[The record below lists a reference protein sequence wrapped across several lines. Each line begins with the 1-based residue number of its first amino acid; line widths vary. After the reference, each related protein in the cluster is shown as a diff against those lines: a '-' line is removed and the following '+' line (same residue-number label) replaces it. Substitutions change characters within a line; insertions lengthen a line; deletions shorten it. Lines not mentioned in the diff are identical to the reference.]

1 MTENR
6 MLLSRIA
13 GVLYLIVIITGLFS
27 LMFVPK
33 NLFVYGNAL
42 ETAQNIYQKTGM
54 FRISLASSVIC
65 YLAFTFLVIF
75 LYQILSTVDIF
86 TARVMMILALISVP
100 ISFYNLINKYAI
112 LDLIKDNTSDLV
124 QKSPK
129 IMELLNNYDNGI
141 FILTVFWGLWLLPF
155 GFLVFKSGFYPRI
168 IGVLLMIGCFG
179 YLINF
184 FGNTL
189 YDDYQN
195 ILVLQYLK
203 LLPTLGEFSIC
214 FWLLVVGARQKS
226 LKINNYENRT
236 TRL

>member
-13 GVLYLIVIITGLFS
+13 GMLYLIVIITGLFS
-27 LMFVPK
+27 LMYVPK

-42 ETAQNIYQKTGM
+42 ETAQNISQKTGM

-75 LYQILSTVDIF
+75 LYQILRTVDIF
-86 TARVMMILALISVP
+86 VARVMVILALISVP
-100 ISFYNLINKYAI
+100 VSFYNLINKYTI
-112 LDLIKDNTSDLV
+112 LDLIKDNTSDLA
-124 QKSPK
+124 QKSEK

-141 FILTVFWGLWLLPF
+141 FILTIFWGLWLLPF
-155 GFLVFKSGFYPRI
+155 GFLIFRSGFYPKI
-168 IGVLLMIGCFG
+168 IGVLLMAGCFG

-189 YDDYQN
+189 FVDYQSVG
-195 ILVLQYLK
+195 ILQYLK
-203 LLPTLGEFSIC
+203 LLPTVGEFSIC
-214 FWLLVVGARQKS
+214 FWLLVVGAR
-226 LKINNYENRT
+226 T
-236 TRL
+236 TKT

>member
-13 GVLYLIVIITGLFS
+13 GMLYLIVIITGLFS

-42 ETAQNIYQKTGM
+42 ETAQNIFQKTGM

-75 LYQILSTVDIF
+75 LYQILRTVDIF
-86 TARVMMILALISVP
+86 IARVMMILALISVP

-124 QKSPK
+124 QKSSK

-189 YDDYQN
+189 YDDYHD
-195 ILVLQYLK
+195 IVVLQYLK
-203 LLPTLGEFSIC
+203 LLPTIGEFSIC
-214 FWLLVVGARQKS
+214 IWLLVVGARQRIFKNKQ
-226 LKINNYENRT
+226 L
-236 TRL
+236 

>member
-1 MTENR
+1 

-13 GVLYLIVIITGLFS
+13 GILYLIVIITGLFS
-27 LMFVPK
+27 LMYVPK

-42 ETAQNIYQKTGM
+42 ETAQNISQKTGM

-75 LYQILSTVDIF
+75 LYQILRTVDIF
-86 TARVMMILALISVP
+86 VARVMVILALISVP
-100 ISFYNLINKYAI
+100 VSFYNLINKYAI
-112 LDLIKDNTSDLV
+112 LDLIKDNTSDLA
-124 QKSPK
+124 QKSEK

-141 FILTVFWGLWLLPF
+141 FILTIFWGLWLLPF
-155 GFLVFKSGFYPRI
+155 GFLIFRSGFYPKI
-168 IGVLLMIGCFG
+168 IGVLLMAGCFG

-189 YDDYQN
+189 FVDYQSVG
-195 ILVLQYLK
+195 VLQYLK

-214 FWLLVVGARQKS
+214 FWLLVVGARKT
-226 LKINNYENRT
+226 KT
-236 TRL
+236 

>member
-13 GVLYLIVIITGLFS
+13 GMLYLIVIITGLFS
-27 LMFVPK
+27 LMYVPK

-42 ETAQNIYQKTGM
+42 ETAQNISQKTGM

-75 LYQILSTVDIF
+75 LYQILRTVDIF
-86 TARVMMILALISVP
+86 VARVMVILALISVP
-100 ISFYNLINKYAI
+100 VSFYNLINKYAI
-112 LDLIKDNTSDLV
+112 LDLIKDNTSDLA
-124 QKSPK
+124 QKSEK

-141 FILTVFWGLWLLPF
+141 FILTIFWGLWLLPF
-155 GFLVFKSGFYPRI
+155 GFLIFRSGFYPKI
-168 IGVLLMIGCFG
+168 IGVLLMAGCFG

-189 YDDYQN
+189 FVDYQSVG
-195 ILVLQYLK
+195 VLQYLK

-214 FWLLVVGARQKS
+214 FWLLVVGARKT
-226 LKINNYENRT
+226 KT
-236 TRL
+236 

>member
-13 GVLYLIVIITGLFS
+13 GMLYLIVIITGLFS
-27 LMFVPK
+27 LMYVPK

-42 ETAQNIYQKTGM
+42 ETAQNISQKTGM

-75 LYQILSTVDIF
+75 LYQILRTVDIF
-86 TARVMMILALISVP
+86 VARVMVILALISVP
-100 ISFYNLINKYAI
+100 VSFYNLINKYAI
-112 LDLIKDNTSDLV
+112 LDLIKDNTSDLA
-124 QKSPK
+124 QKSEK

-141 FILTVFWGLWLLPF
+141 FILTIFWGLWLLPF
-155 GFLVFKSGFYPRI
+155 GFLIFRSGFYPKI
-168 IGVLLMIGCFG
+168 IGVLLMAGCFG

-189 YDDYQN
+189 FVDYQSVG
-195 ILVLQYLK
+195 ILQYLK
-203 LLPTLGEFSIC
+203 LLPTVGEFSIC
-214 FWLLVVGARQKS
+214 FWLLVVGARKT
-226 LKINNYENRT
+226 KT
-236 TRL
+236 

>member
-1 MTENR
+1 

>member
-13 GVLYLIVIITGLFS
+13 GMLYLIVIITGLFS
-27 LMFVPK
+27 LMYIPK

-42 ETAQNIYQKTGM
+42 ETAQNISQKTGM

-75 LYQILSTVDIF
+75 LYQILRTVDIF
-86 TARVMMILALISVP
+86 VSRVMMILALISVP
-100 ISFYNLINKYAI
+100 VSFYNLINKYAI
-112 LDLIKDNTSDLV
+112 LDLIKDNTSDLA
-124 QKSPK
+124 QKSEK

-141 FILTVFWGLWLLPF
+141 FILTIFWGLWLLPF
-155 GFLVFKSGFYPRI
+155 GFLIFRSGFYPKI
-168 IGVLLMIGCFG
+168 IGVLLMAGCFG

-189 YDDYQN
+189 FVDYQSVG
-195 ILVLQYLK
+195 VLQYLK
-203 LLPTLGEFSIC
+203 LLPTVGEFSIC
-214 FWLLVVGARQKS
+214 FWLLVVGARKT
-226 LKINNYENRT
+226 KT
-236 TRL
+236 

>member
-13 GVLYLIVIITGLFS
+13 GILYLIVIITGLFS
-27 LMFVPK
+27 LMYVPK

-42 ETAQNIYQKTGM
+42 ETAQNISQKTGM

-75 LYQILSTVDIF
+75 LYQILRTVDIF
-86 TARVMMILALISVP
+86 VARVMVILALISVP
-100 ISFYNLINKYAI
+100 VSFYNLINKYAI
-112 LDLIKDNTSDLV
+112 LDLIKDNTSDLA
-124 QKSPK
+124 QKSEK

-141 FILTVFWGLWLLPF
+141 FILTIFWGLWLLPF
-155 GFLVFKSGFYPRI
+155 GFLIFRSGFYPKI
-168 IGVLLMIGCFG
+168 IGVLLMAGCFG

-189 YDDYQN
+189 FVDYQSVG
-195 ILVLQYLK
+195 VLQYLK

-214 FWLLVVGARQKS
+214 FWLLVVGARKT
-226 LKINNYENRT
+226 KT
-236 TRL
+236 

>member
-13 GVLYLIVIITGLFS
+13 GMLYLIVIITGLFS
-27 LMFVPK
+27 LMYVPK

-42 ETAQNIYQKTGM
+42 ETAQNISQKTGM

-75 LYQILSTVDIF
+75 LYQILRTVDIF
-86 TARVMMILALISVP
+86 VARVMMILALISVP
-100 ISFYNLINKYAI
+100 VSFYNLINKYAI
-112 LDLIKDNTSDLV
+112 LDLIKDNTSDLA
-124 QKSPK
+124 QKSEK

-141 FILTVFWGLWLLPF
+141 FILTIFWGLWLLPF
-155 GFLVFKSGFYPRI
+155 GFLIFRSGFYPKI
-168 IGVLLMIGCFG
+168 IGVLLMVGCFG

-189 YDDYQN
+189 FVDYQSVG
-195 ILVLQYLK
+195 VLQYLK
-203 LLPTLGEFSIC
+203 LLPTVGEFSIC
-214 FWLLVVGARQKS
+214 FWLLVVGARKT
-226 LKINNYENRT
+226 KT
-236 TRL
+236 

>member
-13 GVLYLIVIITGLFS
+13 GMLYLIVIITGLFS
-27 LMFVPK
+27 LMYVPK

-42 ETAQNIYQKTGM
+42 ETAQNISQKTGM

-75 LYQILSTVDIF
+75 LYQILRTVDIF
-86 TARVMMILALISVP
+86 VARVMVILALISVP
-100 ISFYNLINKYAI
+100 VSFYNLINKYAI
-112 LDLIKDNTSDLV
+112 LDLIKDNTSDLA
-124 QKSPK
+124 QKSEK

-141 FILTVFWGLWLLPF
+141 FILTIFWGLWLLPF
-155 GFLVFKSGFYPRI
+155 GFLIFRSGFYPKI
-168 IGVLLMIGCFG
+168 IGVLLMAGCFG

-189 YDDYQN
+189 FVDYQSVG
-195 ILVLQYLK
+195 ILQYLK
-203 LLPTLGEFSIC
+203 LLPTVGEFSIC
-214 FWLLVVGARQKS
+214 FWLLVVGARKTKT
-226 LKINNYENRT
+226 LKNINK
-236 TRL
+236 

>member
-13 GVLYLIVIITGLFS
+13 GMLYLIVIITGLFS
-27 LMFVPK
+27 LMYIPK

-42 ETAQNIYQKTGM
+42 ETAQNISQKTGM

-75 LYQILSTVDIF
+75 LYQILRTVDIF
-86 TARVMMILALISVP
+86 VARVMMILALISVP
-100 ISFYNLINKYAI
+100 VSFYNLINKYAI
-112 LDLIKDNTSDLV
+112 LDLIKDNTSDLA
-124 QKSPK
+124 QKSEK

-141 FILTVFWGLWLLPF
+141 FILTIFWGLWLLPF
-155 GFLVFKSGFYPRI
+155 GFLIFRSGFYPKI
-168 IGVLLMIGCFG
+168 IGVLLMVGCFG

-189 YDDYQN
+189 FVDYQSVG
-195 ILVLQYLK
+195 VLQYLK
-203 LLPTLGEFSIC
+203 LLPTVGEFSIC
-214 FWLLVVGARQKS
+214 FWLLFVGARKT
-226 LKINNYENRT
+226 KT
-236 TRL
+236 

>member
-13 GVLYLIVIITGLFS
+13 GMLYLIVIITGLFS
-27 LMFVPK
+27 LMYVPK

-42 ETAQNIYQKTGM
+42 ETAQNISQKTGM

-75 LYQILSTVDIF
+75 LYQILRTVDIF
-86 TARVMMILALISVP
+86 VARVMVILALISVP
-100 ISFYNLINKYAI
+100 VSFYNLINKYAI
-112 LDLIKDNTSDLV
+112 LDLIKDNTSDLA
-124 QKSPK
+124 QKSEK

-141 FILTVFWGLWLLPF
+141 FILTIFWGLWLLPF
-155 GFLVFKSGFYPRI
+155 GFLIFRSGFYPKI
-168 IGVLLMIGCFG
+168 IGVLLMVGCFG

-189 YDDYQN
+189 FVDYQSVG
-195 ILVLQYLK
+195 VLQYLK
-203 LLPTLGEFSIC
+203 LLPTVGEFSIC
-214 FWLLVVGARQKS
+214 FWLLFVGARKT
-226 LKINNYENRT
+226 KT
-236 TRL
+236 

>member
-13 GVLYLIVIITGLFS
+13 GMLYLIVIITGLFS
-27 LMFVPK
+27 LMYVPK

-42 ETAQNIYQKTGM
+42 ETAQNISQKTGM

-75 LYQILSTVDIF
+75 LYQILRTVDIF
-86 TARVMMILALISVP
+86 VARVMVILALISVP
-100 ISFYNLINKYAI
+100 VSFYNLINKYTI
-112 LDLIKDNTSDLV
+112 LDLIKDNTSDLA
-124 QKSPK
+124 QKSEK

-141 FILTVFWGLWLLPF
+141 FILTIFWGLWLLPF
-155 GFLVFKSGFYPRI
+155 GFLIFRSGFYPKI
-168 IGVLLMIGCFG
+168 IGVLLMAGCFG

-189 YDDYQN
+189 FVDYQSVG
-195 ILVLQYLK
+195 ILQYLK
-203 LLPTLGEFSIC
+203 LLPTVGEFSIC
-214 FWLLVVGARQKS
+214 FWLLVVGARKT
-226 LKINNYENRT
+226 KT
-236 TRL
+236 

>member
-13 GVLYLIVIITGLFS
+13 GMLYLIVIITGLFS
-27 LMFVPK
+27 LMYVPK

-42 ETAQNIYQKTGM
+42 ETAQNISQKTGM

-75 LYQILSTVDIF
+75 LYQILRTVDIF
-86 TARVMMILALISVP
+86 VARVMVILALISVP
-100 ISFYNLINKYAI
+100 VSFYNLINKYAI
-112 LDLIKDNTSDLV
+112 LDLIKDNTSDLA
-124 QKSPK
+124 QKSEK

-141 FILTVFWGLWLLPF
+141 FILTIFWGLWLLPF
-155 GFLVFKSGFYPRI
+155 GFLIFRSGFYPKI
-168 IGVLLMIGCFG
+168 IGVLLMVGCFG

-189 YDDYQN
+189 FVDYQSVG
-195 ILVLQYLK
+195 VLQYLK
-203 LLPTLGEFSIC
+203 LLPTVGEFSIC
-214 FWLLVVGARQKS
+214 FWLLVVGARKT
-226 LKINNYENRT
+226 KT
-236 TRL
+236 

>member
-13 GVLYLIVIITGLFS
+13 GMLYLIVIITGLFS
-27 LMFVPK
+27 LMYVPK

-42 ETAQNIYQKTGM
+42 ETAQNISQKTGM

-75 LYQILSTVDIF
+75 LYQILRTVDIF
-86 TARVMMILALISVP
+86 VARVMVILALISVP
-100 ISFYNLINKYAI
+100 VSFYNLINKYAI
-112 LDLIKDNTSDLV
+112 LDLIKDNTSDLA
-124 QKSPK
+124 QKSEK

-141 FILTVFWGLWLLPF
+141 FILTIFWGLWLLPF
-155 GFLVFKSGFYPRI
+155 GFLIFRSGFYPKI
-168 IGVLLMIGCFG
+168 IGVLLMVGCFG

-189 YDDYQN
+189 FVDYQSVG
-195 ILVLQYLK
+195 ISQYLK
-203 LLPTLGEFSIC
+203 LLPTVGEFSIC
-214 FWLLVVGARQKS
+214 FWLLVVGARKTKT
-226 LKINNYENRT
+226 LKNINK
-236 TRL
+236 